1 MDLSD
6 RLQNVA
12 VLGAAGKMG
21 SGISLLLA
29 RDLAMTKLAPE
40 NKDKVYRLALID
52 LNEGALDGLLEGRPP
67 VISRTDAIV
76 LLLLFGIFIYTN
88 VLDFF
93 QTRHK
98 DSLLLEMGD
107 YPLIATDSA
116 DPWRWPMAI
125 GGMAMLF
132 VGGQMTVSGS

>member
-40 NKDKVYRLALID
+40 NKDRVYRLALLD
-52 LNEGALDGLLEGRPP
+52 LNEAGYNPRGVHPPPAGRL
-67 VISRTDAIV
+67 S
-76 LLLLFGIFIYTN
+76 
-88 VLDFF
+88 
-93 QTRHK
+93 
-98 DSLLLEMGD
+98 
-107 YPLIATDSA
+107 
-116 DPWRWPMAI
+116 
-125 GGMAMLF
+125 
-132 VGGQMTVSGS
+132 TVQI